1 MSGRTED
8 EQRAPN
14 GDNIYNTWDS
24 SRHDSSRHQVGD
36 NHYNIHHYHGQSGKL
51 GSPRHPQD
59 RLEEY
64 VSKGAA
70 HDSAER
76 GTDAPKCFPETRE
89 VVQGELLGHIEHGK
103 ARVVWLTGPAGAG
116 KTAIMGSIADECHAR
131 RWLAGSFFISVAA
144 MKVDRCS
151 KRYIIPT
158 LAYHL
163 LQLNIP
169 GLRAAILASIDA
181 HPSVFDKRLD
191 QQVEILILA
200 PIRGVLKTAN
210 VSGWPKAILVDG
222 VDECDADEG
231 RTFETEQ
238 DRQRSKEDNHRE
250 VLSALVQANSDPS
263 FPFHIIIASRPEQ
276 VIKGYFSSL
285 PQGAIKKMFLDSK
298 YSPEADM
305 ELYARA
311 MLNQIG
317 MTYGLPEGWYVHA
330 GEVLGIEDVPRYW
343 AQEASGQFVYVATVM
358 RYVQIGPG
366 TPYECLERVLNWRRG
381 DPSKPF
387 SALDALYDG
396 ILKTSPDPILAVKW
410 IRAVL
415 WYTSHEVN
423 AWYITTLQESSP
435 GEVGYLLGPLS
446 SLIRIVKEDG
456 QPDFHFYHKSL
467 SDFLKDSQRSGDLYL
482 TGDEVYSF
490 EASRYSAVLKIDWE
504 ADKGPLVPLPAN
516 RTFDA
521 FMAEFCLYLTLPY
534 WFPPAHNFHH
544 DASDVDWWL
553 AHHHLARDAP
563 LGAIEAFCL
572 VHNNCRWYACRPSCK
587 LWRKCILRFAKANS
601 WRVPT
606 VLETLQDRFKHVPSY
621 SGDPREVY
629 MNELLGP
636 LDWVSQN
643 REDRLW
649 RLERGI

>member
-1 MSGRTED
+1 MSGRAED
-8 EQRAPN
+8 EQRAPS
-14 GDNIYNTWDS
+14 GDSISYKWDN
-24 SRHDSSRHQVGD
+24 SRHDHSRRQVGN
-36 NHYNIHHYHGQSGKL
+36 NHYNIHHYHGQGGNL

-89 VVQGELLGHIEHGK
+89 AVQGELLGHIEHGK

-263 FPFHIIIASRPEQ
+263 FPFHVIIASRPEQ

-285 PQGAIKKMFLDSK
+285 PQGAIKEIFLDSK

-305 ELYARA
+305 ELYVRA

-317 MTYGLPEGWYVHA
+317 MKHGLAEGWYVHA
-330 GEVLGIEDVPRYW
+330 GQVLDIEDLPHYW
-343 AQEASGQFVYVATVM
+343 ANEASEQFVYVATVI
-358 RYVQIGPG
+358 RYLQSGSG
-366 TPYECLERVLNWRRG
+366 TPHERLKRTLNWRRSDSG
-381 DPSKPF
+381 RPF
-387 SALDALYDG
+387 ASLDALYRG
-396 ILKTSPDPILAVKW
+396 ILQTSPDPISAVKW

-415 WYTSHEVN
+415 MYGRYGDR

-446 SLIRIVKEDG
+446 SLVRIVKEDG
-456 QPDFHFYHKSL
+456 EPDFHFYHKSL
-467 SDFLKDSQRSGDLYL
+467 SDFLKDPQRSGDLHL
-482 TGDEVYSF
+482 TDDEVDSF
-490 EASRYSAVLKIDWE
+490 QASRYSAVLKN
-504 ADKGPLVPLPAN
+504 KGPLVPLPAN
-516 RTFDA
+516 RTCDA
-521 FMAEFCLYLTLPY
+521 FLAEFCSYLTCPNL
-534 WFPPAHNFHH
+534 FPPAYNHHH
-544 DASDVDWWL
+544 DASNIDWWL
-553 AHHHLARDAP
+553 AHRHLARDAP
-563 LGAIEAFCL
+563 SGVIKAFCL
-572 VHNNCRWYACRPSCK
+572 VHENCRWYACRPSCK
-587 LWRKCILRFAKANS
+587 LWRKCILRYAKANG

-606 VLETLQDRFKHVPSY
+606 VLETLQDRFKHIPFVLRRS
-621 SGDPREVY
+621 
-629 MNELLGP
+629 
-636 LDWVSQN
+636 
-643 REDRLW
+643 
-649 RLERGI
+649 